1 MIKKFVAFFDKPFF
15 KNKKYITL
23 IWFLLAI
30 ISSLKQFFTH
40 DTFKYNNYLIYKNV
54 FFHTINKLGLYA
66 AYPAEYFDHNH
77 YGPIFSLIIAPFAIL
92 PDWLGMTLWSIFN
105 TFILIWAINKLPL
118 KYYQINLVLW
128 ICAHEFLT
136 TILSFQ
142 FNPIMAAIIILSFV
156 FISTSKDI
164 WSAMVIILG
173 LFVKLYGIVGLAFFF
188 FSKNKVKFIGALL
201 FWSIVFFVLPM
212 LLSSPEYILQCYQE
226 WFDRLIIKNS
236 ENASLV
242 SMQDISFMGM
252 FRRILQN
259 PSLSNLPFLFFGLV
273 CFGLPYLKISFYK
286 TQQFQLLLLSSV
298 LLFTVIF
305 SSGSESPTYII
316 AMVGVAI
323 WFVIK
328 ENNFSKLDVFLLFF
342 AIILTSFSPS
352 DLIPKF
358 IRENYIRP
366 YALKALPC
374 VLIWF
379 KIVYEMMTLKP
390 IEKEQLI
397 THY

>member
-1 MIKKFVAFFDKPFF
+1 MLQKFLTIFNKPFF
-15 KNKKYITL
+15 KDKKYITI
-23 IWFLLAI
+23 IWFLMAI
-30 ISSLKQFFTH
+30 VSSVKQFLTH

-54 FFHTINKLGLYA
+54 FFHTINKICLYA
-66 AYPAEYFDHNH
+66 EYPAEYFDHNH
-77 YGPIFSLIIAPFAIL
+77 YGPIFSIIIAPFAVL

-105 TFILIWAINKLPL
+105 TAILIWAINKLPL
-118 KYYQINLVLW
+118 KSNQINLILW

-142 FNPIMAAIIILSFV
+142 FNPIMAGIIVLSFV
-156 FISTSKDI
+156 FISTRKDI

-173 LFVKLYGIVGLAFFF
+173 MFVKLYGIVGLAFFF
-188 FSKNKVKFIGALL
+188 FSKHKVKFITALIC
-201 FWSIVFFVLPM
+201 WSIVFFILPM
-212 LLSSPEYILQCYQE
+212 LISSPEYILQTYQE
-226 WFDRLIIKNS
+226 WFDRLIVKNS

-259 PSLSNLPFLFFGLV
+259 PNLSNLPFLLFGII

-298 LLFTVIF
+298 LIFTVIF

-328 ENNFSKLDVFLLFF
+328 EKPVSKFDIFLLFF

-379 KIVYEMMTLKP
+379 KIIYEMMTLKP
-390 IEKEQLI
+390 IQNQQI
-397 THY
+397 ASI

>member
-1 MIKKFVAFFDKPFF
+1 MLQKFFTIFNKPFF
-15 KNKKYITL
+15 KDKKYITI
-23 IWFLLAI
+23 IWFLMAI
-30 ISSLKQFFTH
+30 VSSVKQFLTH

-66 AYPAEYFDHNH
+66 GYPSEYFDHNH
-77 YGPIFSLIIAPFAIL
+77 YGPIFSIIIAPFAVL

-105 TFILIWAINKLPL
+105 TAILIWAINKLRL
-118 KYYQINLVLW
+118 KQAQINIILW

-142 FNPIMAAIIILSFV
+142 FNPIMAGIIVLSFV
-156 FISTSKDI
+156 SISTRKDI

-173 LFVKLYGIVGLAFFF
+173 MFVKLYGIVGLAFIF
-188 FSKNKVKFIGALL
+188 FSKHKVKFITALIC
-201 FWSIVFFVLPM
+201 WSIVFFILPM
-212 LLSSPEYILQCYQE
+212 LISSPEYILQTYHD
-226 WFDRLIIKNS
+226 WYDRLVIKNS

-259 PSLSNLPFLFFGLV
+259 PNLSNLPFLLFGII

-298 LLFTVIF
+298 LIFTVIF

-328 ENNFSKLDVFLLFF
+328 EKPVSKFDIFLLFF

-379 KIVYEMMTLKP
+379 KIIYEMMTLKP
-390 IEKEQLI
+390 IQNQQI
-397 THY
+397 ASI